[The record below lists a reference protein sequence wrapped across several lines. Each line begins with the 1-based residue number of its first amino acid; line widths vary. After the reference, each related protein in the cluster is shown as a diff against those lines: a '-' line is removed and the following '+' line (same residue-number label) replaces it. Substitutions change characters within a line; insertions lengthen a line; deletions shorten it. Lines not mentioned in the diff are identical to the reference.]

1 MQVSSKYEFN
11 TCYLKLRTFGGHF
24 QWHEASLLHD
34 ARWEAQQV
42 DVLLSRAIDCLSF
55 IHITTRKTNF
65 NSTHDCAFTCCYCSV
80 VTAGAASRII
90 TLAGSDRDTVTQIL
104 LVAFPR
110 RVHEVLNDSQ
120 LSSGYR
126 PWKYILGTYLPCW
139 CKSILFLKKRI
150 LFTPAFGRYQRPG
163 RRDFKFGVGT
173 SPNCLPFGKWHVF
186 TSLSKC
192 QIMSINIR

>member
-1 MQVSSKYEFN
+1 MGDTSSDMKPHSYMTHDEKLN
-11 TCYLKLRTFGGHF
+11 RLMCCYR
-24 QWHEASLLHD
+24 ERSIAY
-34 ARWEAQQV
+34 
-42 DVLLSRAIDCLSF
+42 LLS
-55 IHITTRKTNF
+55 HITTRKTNF

-80 VTAGAASRII
+80 TAGAACRII
-90 TLAGSDRDTVTQIL
+90 TLALTGSDRDTVTQIL